1 MNEASKLRYLKE
13 VDYFSAKL
21 EENPSSKVFL
31 PLALA
36 YLRLGKFDEVIT
48 VCQSGLDHNPDY
60 IAAKTVMAEAFL
72 GKGLKEEAKGLLIEV
87 ATLNKSNYKA
97 HKLLGDIYRAEEN
110 FEKALYYYRTALVV
124 SPEDNTLRMLIEE
137 LAEVADV
144 KPVVE
149 EQEKSDEVNE
159 EEVNTS
165 EEKIEKKNEELLNE
179 AETLSEELQGTELLE
194 LDFDEIDSKIKN
206 YIENNQQEEA
216 ISYVK
221 DVLADYPDIL
231 SEKISFIENSLEKT
245 IEVEIPDLENDF
257 LMSNSAQEDID
268 DKLSGLIEDDSSPSD
283 IELENNIFEDID
295 TNDVVTDKSSKQNSI
310 DNENKNT
317 DNTLTDIINTDEGK
331 TAFSE
336 SVTEDDIF
344 GDIDSTNDTEKTEFL
359 NEKNDIIGDELPDLS
374 TETDNLIN
382 QLDEKSDEDT
392 ELDIDEKIN
401 QKLADLGL
409 EEEKNENEEIINELE
424 GWLQNINKLKSK
436 KNV

>member
-87 ATLNKSNYKA
+87 TTLNKSNYKA

-149 EQEKSDEVNE
+149 EQEKSDEVKEEVKASE
-159 EEVNTS
+159 EE
-165 EEKIEKKNEELLNE
+165 IEKKNEELLNE
-179 AETLSEELQGTELLE
+179 AETLSEELQETELLE

-206 YIENNQQEEA
+206 FIENNQQEEA

-231 SEKISFIENSLEKT
+231 SEKISFIENSLDKT
-245 IEVEIPDLENDF
+245 IEVEIPDLEDDF
-257 LMSNSAQEDID
+257 LMSNAVQEDMD
-268 DKLSGLIEDDSSPSD
+268 DKLFGLIEDDSSPSD

-295 TNDVVTDKSSKQNSI
+295 TNNEVIDKSIKQNSI
-310 DNENKNT
+310 NDKNKITDNIFTDINNT
-317 DNTLTDIINTDEGK
+317 DVDK
-331 TAFSE
+331 VAFSE
-336 SVTEDDIF
+336 FVTEDDIF
-344 GDIDSTNDTEKTEFL
+344 GDIDLTNDTEKTEFL
-359 NEKNDIIGDELPDLS
+359 NKENDIIGDELPDLS
-374 TETDNLIN
+374 TETNNLIN

-392 ELDIDEKIN
+392 ALDIDEKIN

-424 GWLQNINKLKSK
+424 SWLKNINKLKSK
-436 KNV
+436 NNV